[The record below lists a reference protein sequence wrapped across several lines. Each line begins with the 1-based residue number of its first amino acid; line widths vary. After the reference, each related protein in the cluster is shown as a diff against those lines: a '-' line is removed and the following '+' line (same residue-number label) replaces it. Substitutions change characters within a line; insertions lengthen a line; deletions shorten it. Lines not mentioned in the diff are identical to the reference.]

1 MKKIITN
8 LAIAMLGFAFV
19 SNAQVY
25 STSQSGSVDSSYTG
39 AGNGVNTSYTGSES
53 NLGIV
58 KQVCLIHVDSSY
70 TWPVNGGVD
79 SSYTWP
85 GNGGVDSS
93 YTGPVNGGVDSS
105 YTGHGN
111 GGVDSSYT
119 WPESAIFDSL
129 TVEEVPS
136 GLNISWHSDSTN
148 NSYCVQV
155 ATDVAFT
162 NLITNVCNLYTNSY
176 EVLFNSNS
184 DTLGNDSTSAY
195 NFIDC
200 QFRPVSLVIASY
212 YWRVGAT
219 DVNSNT
225 IWSAPR
231 VKTISKTMIINGLES
246 EFASSTV
253 SVYPNPSSDVLY
265 VTGSDAASVELLD
278 VNGVL
283 VLSANGNAAAKGLN
297 VANVA
302 AGIYVLKVNEGAGI
316 KTFRIIK
323 Q

>member
-1 MKKIITN
+1 MITS
-8 LAIAMLGFAFV
+8 LAIAMLGVAFV
-19 SNAQVY
+19 SNAQVDT
-25 STSQSGSVDSSYTG
+25 TSQSGSVDSSYTG
-39 AGNGVNTSYTGSES
+39 AGNG
-53 NLGIV
+53 
-58 KQVCLIHVDSSY
+58 
-70 TWPVNGGVD
+70 
-79 SSYTWP
+79 
-85 GNGGVDSS
+85 GVDSS
-93 YTGPVNGGVDSS
+93 YTGS
-105 YTGHGN
+105 
-111 GGVDSSYT
+111 
-119 WPESAIFDSL
+119 ESTIFDYV

-148 NSYCVQV
+148 YSYCVQV

-176 EVLFNSNS
+176 EVLFNSNP
-184 DTLGNDSTSAY
+184 DTLGNDSTSA
-195 NFIDC
+195 N
-200 QFRPVSLVIASY
+200 QRKAAVNASY

-225 IWSAPR
+225 TWSAPSA
-231 VKTISKTMIINGLES
+231 VTTNQTLIITGLES
-246 EFASSTV
+246 KLASSTV

-278 VNGVL
+278 VNGVS

-302 AGIYVLKVNEGAGI
+302 AGIYVLKVNQGSGI